1 MLNQNLAI
9 VKRLTDLNVYDK
21 IIKNKFEG
29 DFMGILIGIGG
40 GRYSDNEVLP
50 IFEHIVSLSEK
61 KNPSVLFVPT
71 AGFDDINGD
80 EHIFRL
86 FIGLGCSVS
95 ALFLTDK
102 TLTKAEI
109 EETTFAADIVY
120 AGGGNLKFLM
130 DTWKETGAD
139 EVFRTAYEKGIIL
152 SGYSSGSMC
161 WFAEGYDDCGE
172 DHAFMFVDC
181 LGILPF
187 CNCPHYESDYWQ
199 SFNQAIK
206 TRAIS
211 GVAID
216 NGAALVYDNGRY
228 YTLHGNDGGEVS
240 FFDCKRGYEK
250 SHFDGEKELY

>member
-1 MLNQNLAI
+1 
-9 VKRLTDLNVYDK
+9 
-21 IIKNKFEG
+21 
-29 DFMGILIGIGG
+29 MGIVVGVGG

-50 IFEHIVSLSEK
+50 IFEHIVSLAKK

-95 ALFLTDK
+95 ALLLTDK
-102 TLTKAEI
+102 SLTQEEI
-109 EETTFAADIVY
+109 EAKILSCDIVY

-139 EVFRTAYEKGIIL
+139 KIFKKAYEKGVIL

-172 DHAFMFVDC
+172 DHAFMFVE
-181 LGILPF
+181 GIGLLPY

-199 SFNQAIK
+199 SFTQAIR
-206 TRAIS
+206 TRKFS
-211 GVAID
+211 GIAAD
-216 NGAALVYDNGRY
+216 DGAALVFDNGKY
-228 YTLHGNDGGEVS
+228 YTIQGNDGGEVYY
-240 FFDCKRGYEK
+240 FDAEK
-250 SHFDGEKELY
+250 GHQKAPFNDIYNVY

>member
-1 MLNQNLAI
+1 MG
-9 VKRLTDLNVYDK
+9 T
-21 IIKNKFEG
+21 IIG
-29 DFMGILIGIGG
+29 VGG
-40 GRYSDNEVLP
+40 GRYDDNEVLP
-50 IFEHIVSLSEK
+50 IFEHIVSLSKK

-95 ALFLTDK
+95 ALLLTDK
-102 TLTKAEI
+102 SLTKAEI
-109 EETTFAADIVY
+109 EDKILSSDIIY

-139 EVFRTAYEKGIIL
+139 EIFKKAYEKGIIL

-181 LGILPF
+181 LGLLPY
-187 CNCPHYESDYWQ
+187 CNCPHFESDYWQ
-199 SFNQAIK
+199 GF
-206 TRAIS
+206 TRAVKGREYS
-211 GVAID
+211 GIAVD
-216 NGAALVYDNGRY
+216 NGAAIVYDNGKF
-228 YTLHGNDGGEVS
+228 YTLQGNDGGEVYY
-240 FFDCKRGYEK
+240 FDREKGHEK
-250 SHFDGEKELY
+250 SLYYNVY

>member
-1 MLNQNLAI
+1 
-9 VKRLTDLNVYDK
+9 
-21 IIKNKFEG
+21 
-29 DFMGILIGIGG
+29 MGIVIGVGG

-50 IFEHIVSLSEK
+50 IFEHIVSLAKK

-95 ALFLTDK
+95 ALLLTDK
-102 TLTKAEI
+102 TLTEAEI
-109 EETTFAADIVY
+109 EEKILSSDIVY

-139 EVFRTAYEKGIIL
+139 KIFKKAYEKGVIL

-161 WFAEGYDDCGE
+161 WFSEGYDDCGE
-172 DHAFMFVDC
+172 DHAFMFVEG

-199 SFNQAIK
+199 SFTQAIK
-206 TRAIS
+206 GRELS

-216 NGAALVYDNGRY
+216 NGAALVFDNGKY
-228 YTLHGNDGGEVS
+228 YTLQGNDGGDVYYL
-240 FFDCKRGYEK
+240 DA
-250 SHFDGEKELY
+250 EKEHQKSLFNDIYNVY

>member
-1 MLNQNLAI
+1 
-9 VKRLTDLNVYDK
+9 
-21 IIKNKFEG
+21 
-29 DFMGILIGIGG
+29 MGIIIGVGG

-50 IFEHIVSLSEK
+50 IFEHIVSLAKK

-95 ALFLTDK
+95 VLLLTDK
-102 TLTKAEI
+102 SLTKAEI
-109 EETTFAADIVY
+109 EEKILSSDIVY

-139 EVFRTAYEKGIIL
+139 EIFKKAYEKGIIL

-172 DHAFMFVDC
+172 NHEFMFVDC
-181 LGILPF
+181 LGLLPY
-187 CNCPHYESDYWQ
+187 CNCPHFESDYWQ
-199 SFNQAIK
+199 SFTDAIK
-206 TRAIS
+206 GREYS
-211 GVAID
+211 GIAAD
-216 NGAALVYDNGRY
+216 DGAAIVYDNGKY
-228 YTLHGNDGGEVS
+228 YTLQGNDGGNVF
-240 FFDCKRGYEK
+240 FFDKDKKHEK
-250 SHFDGEKELY
+250 IPFEAYI